1 MNTTIQEIYKKLV
14 SNISN
19 VIFGKE
25 DVIKYVFS
33 AFLSEGHV
41 LLEDV
46 PGTGKTMLA
55 RAFSKSLG
63 LSYKRVQFTPDLL
76 PQDLTGL
83 FVYNQKTQEFTFY
96 KGPIFTDILL
106 GDEIN
111 RATPKTQSAL
121 LEAMGEGQVS
131 IEGEKYE
138 LSSNFFVI
146 ATQNPIEYEGT
157 FPLPEAQLD
166 RFMMRLSMGYPS
178 KKAELNMLKSQFFSH
193 PIESIKQIVSK
204 EEIENAKQEV
214 KEVQIDD
221 SIQEYIVNI
230 ISKTRDLRE
239 LIIGASPRGTI
250 SLMKASKALAAIDGR
265 RHCLPDDVKNSVV
278 PVLSHRLI
286 LKPETKLK
294 KRTSF
299 DILKDILETVE
310 VKLI

>member
-1 MNTTIQEIYKKLV
+1 MNEIQNLYKKLV
-14 SNISN
+14 LNISN
-19 VIFGKE
+19 VIFDKE
-25 DVIKYVFS
+25 EVIRYIFA

-46 PGTGKTMLA
+46 PGTGKTILA

-63 LSYKRVQFTPDLL
+63 LSFKRVQFTPDLL
-76 PQDLTGL
+76 PQDITGL
-83 FVYNQKTQEFTFY
+83 FIYNQKNQEFTFH

-131 IEGEKYE
+131 IEGQRYR
-138 LSSNFFVI
+138 LSSHFFVI

-166 RFMMRLSMGYPS
+166 RFMVRLSMGYPS
-178 KKAELNMLKSQFFSH
+178 KKAELDMLRSQFFSH
-193 PIESIKQIVSK
+193 PIKSLKQVIYK
-204 EEIENAKQEV
+204 EEIEKAKEDV
-214 KEVQIDD
+214 KKIQIDE
-221 SIQEYIVNI
+221 SIQEYIIDVVNR
-230 ISKTRDLRE
+230 TRNLRE
-239 LIIGASPRGTI
+239 LILGVSPRGTI
-250 SLMKASKALAAIDGR
+250 SLMKVSKALAAMDGR
-265 RHCLPDDVKNSVV
+265 EYCLPDDVKNAVF

-299 DILKDILETVE
+299 DILEDILDTTEI
-310 VKLI
+310 KFI